1 MLPNDA
7 LGQHATPNAGVL
19 SRHPPVSYFIIA
31 YAGSWL
37 VVLPYLRSASGA
49 GLLSFNWPVPFA
61 VSAAIA
67 PFAGPF
73 LAAFLMTGVTEGKP
87 GIRRLLRRIVQWRVG
102 LMWYLFALVG
112 IPVITVLGAI
122 IVPRVLTSFRPPA
135 LAGADLSH

>member
-19 SRHPPVSYFIIA
+19 SRHPLVSYFIIA

-87 GIRRLLRRIVQWRVG
+87 NTPLATPDREVAR
-102 LMWYLFALVG
+102 
-112 IPVITVLGAI
+112 GAHV
-122 IVPRVLTSFRPPA
+122 VPCSPSSAFL
-135 LAGADLSH
+135 